1 MLGLHD
7 RGIMGHPMARGTPK
21 LTEGL
26 NQGHDSATIL
36 NHREPRNHA
45 QPAQAEVPTVL
56 SV

>member
-1 MLGLHD
+1 
-7 RGIMGHPMARGTPK
+7 MARGTPK